1 MDIIL
6 IVWAFMLSFVVLFAI
21 MEYIVGFKLKEGN
34 RFREWWRKKVIS
46 IWNSNHPR
54 L

>member
-6 IVWAFMLSFVVLFAI
+6 IVWAFMLSLAVLFAS

-34 RFREWWRKKVIS
+34 RFKEWWRKKIIS

-54 L
+54 V

>member
-6 IVWAFMLSFVVLFAI
+6 IVWAFMLSLGVLFAS

-46 IWNSNHPR
+46 IWNSNHPSV
-54 L
+54 